1 MFQGLQRLKKG
12 QKGQKGQNILF
23 STKGRE
29 EKKFSLP
36 GKGKIFS
43 FPGKGKF
50 FSFPGKGIFFFF
62 PVFLV
67 LSPFLGRENFFSS
80 RPFGLF
86 WPFLLKRVK
95 TPISG
100 SKKGWEVFSGRRQK
114 TWTRRRELPLKWKKN
129 LFYFSAFSYWNFYL
143 FQSWTGLPR
152 APQHQRP

>member
-1 MFQGLQRLKKG
+1 MFQGLQRPK
-12 QKGQKGQNILF
+12 KGQKGQNILF

-29 EKKFSLP
+29 EKKISLP

-50 FSFPGKGIFFFF
+50 FSFPGKGKFFFF

-86 WPFLLKRVK
+86 LAFFAEKGQNTHFWL
-95 TPISG
+95 
-100 SKKGWEVFSGRRQK
+100 KKGWEVFSGRRKK
-114 TWTRRRELPLKWKKN
+114 TWTRRRELPLKWKN
-129 LFYFSAFSYWNFYL
+129 GIFLYIER
-143 FQSWTGLPR
+143 WTKMWRKMYHLEDIN
-152 APQHQRP
+152 